1 MASYNEQDLAAARAL
16 LEVDAAIT
24 KESLQRRY
32 LQRSYA
38 LIRSGATEAERGQ
51 LRRAHDL
58 LAAQLLEPTVS
69 EGPAGIGVSH
79 PQLRPS
85 ITEETALRSALRDAA
100 VEEADKPDRLFDL
113 RSFESPWVRALA
125 APLVVGAAIL
135 VQKSFLGFFLVGL
148 HVWIHEFGHAIVGW
162 MRGRHAAPL
171 PIGMTFVDDAF
182 SNYVYGGGL
191 LLFGLLVWLGIR
203 ERKLAPV
210 VLGLVLAV
218 GQTWAT
224 WFLPPEQARMWLAF
238 GGVGGEFVLAA
249 AMMGFFYLELPE
261 WFRWGGCRYVLL
273 FIGTG
278 RFFETYR
285 MWKKIKR
292 GEEGI
297 PYGSMVA
304 GEEDEGG
311 DMNVL
316 HHDYKWTQHRI
327 IHTYNDLGD
336 ACLIALVLIYL
347 VFALGIDRWPG
358 RLWARWRAPE
368 SL

>member
-1 MASYNEQDLAAARAL
+1 VPPFNEQELAAARAL
-16 LEVDAAIT
+16 LEVDAGVT
-24 KESLQRRY
+24 KEALQRRY

-38 LIRSGATEAERGQ
+38 LIRSGAPEAERGQ

-58 LAAQLLEPTVS
+58 LAAQLSAPTVGVGS
-69 EGPAGIGVSH
+69 PAGDGPLS
-79 PQLRPS
+79 RPAV
-85 ITEETALRSALRDAA
+85 TEETALRAALREAA
-100 VEEADKPDRLFDL
+100 AEEAGRPDRPFDL
-113 RSFESPWVRALA
+113 RSFESPWVRALV
-125 APLVVGAAIL
+125 APLVVGLAVL
-135 VQKSFLGFFLVGL
+135 VQKSFLGFFLMGL

-162 MRGRHAAPL
+162 LRGRHAAPL

-191 LLFGLLVWLGIR
+191 LLFGLLVGLGIR

-210 VLGLVLAV
+210 VLGLILAA

-224 WFLPPEQARMWLAF
+224 WFLSPEQGRMWLAF

-249 AMMGFFYLELPE
+249 VMMGLFYFELPE
-261 WFRWGGCRYVLL
+261 WFRWGGCRYVFL

-285 MWKKIKR
+285 MWKQIKR
-292 GEEGI
+292 GEAGI

-336 ACLIALVLIYL
+336 ACLIALVVIYL
-347 VFALGIDRWPG
+347 IFALGIDRWPA
-358 RLWARWRAPE
+358 RLWARWREEA
-368 SL
+368 

>member
-1 MASYNEQDLAAARAL
+1 MPPSHESDLAAARAL
-16 LEVDAAIT
+16 LELEADATPEA
-24 KESLQRRY
+24 LQRRY
-32 LQRSYA
+32 MQRSYA
-38 LIRSGATEAERGQ
+38 LIRSGAPEPERVE

-58 LAAQLLEPTVS
+58 LAAHLAEPAP
-69 EGPAGIGVSH
+69 GDAPAAPSV
-79 PQLRPS
+79 PTARPAVV
-85 ITEETALRSALRDAA
+85 TEEAALRVALREAA
-100 VEEADKPDRLFDL
+100 VEEAEKPDRPFDL
-113 RSFESPWVRALA
+113 RSFESPWVRALVV
-125 APLVVGAAIL
+125 PIVVGVALL
-135 VQKSFLGFFLVGL
+135 VQKSFLGFFLMGL

-171 PIGMTFVDDAF
+171 PIGMTFVDDAH
-182 SNYVYGGGL
+182 SNFVYVGGL
-191 LLFGLLVWLGIR
+191 LLFGLLVWLGVR
-203 ERKLAPV
+203 ERKIVPV

-218 GQTWAT
+218 AQTWAT
-224 WFLPPEQARMWLAF
+224 WFLPPEHGRMWLAF

-249 AMMGFFYLELPE
+249 AMMGLFYFEMPE
-261 WFRWGGCRYVLL
+261 WFRWGGCRYFFL
-273 FIGTG
+273 FIGTT
-278 RFFETYR
+278 RFFETYG

-336 ACLIALVLIYL
+336 VCLLALVVIYL
-347 VFALGIDRWPG
+347 IFALGIDRWPG
-358 RLWARWRAPE
+358 RWWARWRAE
-368 SL
+368 A

>member
-1 MASYNEQDLAAARAL
+1 MALFNDQEVAAARKL
-16 LEVDAAIT
+16 LEVEASVT
-24 KESLQRRY
+24 KEALQRRY

-38 LIRSGATEAERGQ
+38 LIRSGAPEDERAR
-51 LRRAHDL
+51 LRRVHDL
-58 LAAQLLEPTVS
+58 LAAQLEAPAVS
-69 EGPAGIGVSH
+69 AVPPLSEA
-79 PQLRPS
+79 PQLRPAV
-85 ITEETALRSALRDAA
+85 TAETALHSALREAA
-100 VEEADKPDRLFDL
+100 IEEADKPDRPFDL
-113 RSFESPWVRALA
+113 LSFESPWVRALV
-125 APLVVGAAIL
+125 APLVVGLAVL
-135 VQKSFLGFFLVGL
+135 VQKSFLGFFLMGL

-171 PIGMTFVDDAF
+171 PVGMTFVDDAF
-182 SNYVYGGGL
+182 SSYVYGGGL

-210 VLGLVLAV
+210 VLGLALAA

-224 WFLPPEQARMWLAF
+224 WFLTPEQGRMWLAF
-238 GGVGGEFVLAA
+238 GGVCGEFVLAA
-249 AMMGFFYLELPE
+249 AMMGFFYFELPE
-261 WFRWGGCRYVLL
+261 WFRWGGCRYVFL

-278 RFFETYR
+278 RFFETYW

-336 ACLIALVLIYL
+336 ACLLALVVIYL
-347 VFALGIDRWPG
+347 IFALGIDRWPG
-358 RLWARWRAPE
+358 RLWARWRAE
-368 SL
+368 A